1 MNNLIIDAA
10 RDKIF
15 FTIMADN
22 KSYTSEFI
30 NNRENF
36 DKLTILIVKFLENH
50 ELNIK
55 NIDNIFVNQ
64 GPGKFS
70 GVRASLATAKALSF
84 VNKIDLYGFNSNK
97 IIYVNYVEI
106 IDLERKSFPILSTDI
121 DFQKKVVNVSGS
133 SIEEIVKNFQNKQ
146 VAYIGI
152 TEKNSFSNTLLEEIY
167 AEKNSDFKKIYDSN
181 DIHKKF
187 KIKIFQI
194 DTNE

>member
-36 DKLTILIVKFLENH
+36 DKLTILIVKFLKNH

-84 VNKIDLYGFNSNK
+84 ANKIDLYGFNSNQ
-97 IIYVNYVEI
+97 IIDGNYVEI
-106 IDLERKSFPILSTDI
+106 IDLFNKGLLI
-121 DFQKKVVNVSGS
+121 
-133 SIEEIVKNFQNKQ
+133 KN
-146 VAYIGI
+146 
-152 TEKNSFSNTLLEEIY
+152 L
-167 AEKNSDFKKIYDSN
+167 
-181 DIHKKF
+181 
-187 KIKIFQI
+187 IKPQY
-194 DTNE
+194 